1 MGGFDKKKKMSS
13 VVEMSTTGLE
23 VDTSLPMPPK
33 KISSVQYE
41 EEEEDLK
48 KKNEN
53 KRRVRKAVRD
63 PTSLQ

>member
-1 MGGFDKKKKMSS
+1 MSS

-23 VDTSLPMPPK
+23 VDTSLPMPHPPK